1 MLKKVDL
8 KSGSI
13 AQTTFGEAEY
23 PAPFAHTLEYS
34 AASRGPWNIAHSRS
48 SRNICLRPGLPA
60 RCSPNR
66 RRNGQAG
73 SFLQHFRAGGLRFKR

>member
-23 PAPFAHTLEYS
+23 PAPQRGQVPI
-34 AASRGPWNIAHSRS
+34 ASRCGVNSFALSSEIAE
-48 SRNICLRPGLPA
+48 
-60 RCSPNR
+60 
-66 RRNGQAG
+66 
-73 SFLQHFRAGGLRFKR
+73 